1 MIPQKWLLFLSEHVM
16 VASIAINLVEYLCD
30 NSSVTVV
37 LALSQP
43 DVLILHPSNKALI
56 GCFSSQG
63 NGHQWAPVVS
73 RSRTSITENKHYLH
87 WSLVRKKHSLLGP
100 FVCDGSVL
108 YSSSFGGR
116 SLVCVTPKS
125 FPQLNLESERDRASQ
140 FNQTDNLTDCQGT
153 ESCGTTS
160 SFFCDVT

>member
-37 LALSQP
+37 LAL
-43 DVLILHPSNKALI
+43 I

-87 WSLVRKKHSLLGP
+87 WSLFRKKHSLLGP
-100 FVCDGSVL
+100 FVFDGSVL